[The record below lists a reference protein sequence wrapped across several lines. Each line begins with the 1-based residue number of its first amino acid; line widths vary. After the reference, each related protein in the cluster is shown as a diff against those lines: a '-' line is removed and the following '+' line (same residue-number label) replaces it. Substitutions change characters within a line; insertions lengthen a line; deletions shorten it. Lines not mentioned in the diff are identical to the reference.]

1 MSSARPQKK
10 TDTIE
15 IRLADEVKVAF
26 AAKCR
31 QEGRTVSEAIRAL
44 IADNLEPSGHVR
56 QAPPARWRLGLAGV
70 LGVALGAGVAAPS
83 FARSVCD
90 SHPVMEYVVSNADAV
105 SALREPHK
113 R

>member
-1 MSSARPQKK
+1 MSSARPPKK

-26 AAKCR
+26 AAQCR

-44 IADNLEPSGHVR
+44 ITDRLEPSEHVR
-56 QAPPARWRLGLAGV
+56 QAPPARWRLGLAGA
-70 LGVALGAGVAAPS
+70 LGAALGAGVAAPS
-83 FARSVCD
+83 FARSACD
-90 SHPVMEYVVSNADAV
+90 SHPSIEYVVGNADVV
-105 SALREPHK
+105 SASREPHK

>member
-1 MSSARPQKK
+1 MPSARPPKK

-26 AAKCR
+26 AEHCR

-44 IADNLEPSGHVR
+44 IADRLEPSEHVR
-56 QAPPARWRLGLAGV
+56 PAPPTRWRLAVAGA
-70 LGVALGAGVAAPS
+70 LGAALGAGVAAPS
-83 FARSVCD
+83 VARSACD
-90 SHPVMEYVVSNADAV
+90 NHPVIDHVVANADSV
-105 SALREPHK
+105 SASREPHK